1 MELFKVDQEGYVGFR
16 GLVAAS
22 RRYRRKGANLHF
34 VTIGFGPGKFVDVV
48 ADHQIWEGN
57 GTVISGCGR
66 LEKKQGSYVIQCE
79 KMWKTWL

>member
-1 MELFKVDQEGYVGFR
+1 MDHGQVEVEYTDLLME
-16 GLVAAS
+16 
-22 RRYRRKGANLHF
+22 
-34 VTIGFGPGKFVDVV
+34 VDVV
-48 ADHQIWEGN
+48 VDHQIWEGN